1 MAGGLMQLVISDI
14 QDTALTYNPQITFFK
29 QKYKKHTN
37 FSLELKQIYPDQ
49 EPSFGNKISFTL
61 SNNSDLIYRCFVQI
75 SIPELQFSDS
85 IITDQ
90 NYITWKNDYSL
101 TLNNTVTSWNNLYTN
116 LKNYASIEL
125 ILYQQ
130 LLKLFLSNNLV
141 LDNIKKVV
149 INFNTTYKS
158 QINIYSSLIDVNLY
172 NKINMSGYILSL
184 NLLLTYDVTPS
195 NSNYISIITIKNILS
210 IMNNNILEYLTYYH
224 SNWQQSLKIYNN
236 FINNSSNINF
246 AWTQYLGHYYFS
258 QYELN
263 IGGQVID
270 QYSSDQFHIYQH
282 HHLSEEQIN
291 NYNIMIG
298 QDIQL
303 NTFNSNSKPARLL
316 LIPLIFFFNKNS
328 GSALPVVAMRNT
340 SVIITLTLNS
350 LQNLIYFRDYETEYN
365 NLLTLT
371 LPFNNIL
378 NTSLNYSS
386 YQYIIKSKQITYN
399 LINLNYTA
407 LQLIYSQLNDTDIN
421 TILSFS
427 TNNNVLSVNDWINFK
442 NNLSNYPSLVYKL
455 GGYDLYIDYNY
466 LLNLIPPID
475 IILLA
480 EYVYLDNVEKKKI
493 SSSKLE
499 YVIEGFQENIFD
511 INNYLLYDSEISLD
525 RPTKYFIWFI
535 QPKNFLY
542 GLSQYGKVT
551 PYLFDYS
558 KYYVNNIFDK
568 QIISLNQTN
577 IINDQIDKSYY
588 QLVQSYQ
595 SLNRTL
601 PDNVYFFSFSLYPE
615 ELQPSGT
622 ANLSAIRE
630 KKIRYE
636 LNSLF
641 LNEYFTSQLNSNSVG
656 LQGKLLSVSYNFFV
670 VQNGF
675 ARIIFSIS

>member
-365 NLLTLT
+365 NLLTLI

-442 NNLSNYPSLVYKL
+442 NNLSNYPLLVYKL

>member
-442 NNLSNYPSLVYKL
+442 NNLSNYPLLVYKL

>member
-1 MAGGLMQLVISDI
+1 
-14 QDTALTYNPQITFFK
+14 
-29 QKYKKHTN
+29 
-37 FSLELKQIYPDQ
+37 
-49 EPSFGNKISFTL
+49 
-61 SNNSDLIYRCFVQI
+61 
-75 SIPELQFSDS
+75 
-85 IITDQ
+85 
-90 NYITWKNDYSL
+90 
-101 TLNNTVTSWNNLYTN
+101 
-116 LKNYASIEL
+116 
-125 ILYQQ
+125 
-130 LLKLFLSNNLV
+130 
-141 LDNIKKVV
+141 
-149 INFNTTYKS
+149 
-158 QINIYSSLIDVNLY
+158 
-172 NKINMSGYILSL
+172 
-184 NLLLTYDVTPS
+184 
-195 NSNYISIITIKNILS
+195 
-210 IMNNNILEYLTYYH
+210 
-224 SNWQQSLKIYNN
+224 
-236 FINNSSNINF
+236 
-246 AWTQYLGHYYFS
+246 
-258 QYELN
+258 
-263 IGGQVID
+263 
-270 QYSSDQFHIYQH
+270 
-282 HHLSEEQIN
+282 
-291 NYNIMIG
+291 MIG

-442 NNLSNYPSLVYKL
+442 NNLSNYPLLVYKL